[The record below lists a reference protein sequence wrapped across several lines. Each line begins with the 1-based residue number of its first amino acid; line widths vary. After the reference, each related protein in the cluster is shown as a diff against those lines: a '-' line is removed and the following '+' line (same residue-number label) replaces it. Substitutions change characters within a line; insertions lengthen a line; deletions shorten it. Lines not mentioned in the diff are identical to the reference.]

1 MKKFTLKNLLATA
14 ALLVAG
20 SAFAAQ
26 SVSQDFTTN
35 DMGLPT
41 KNAKEESTVT
51 TETGTWTIFNAKY
64 NSYGDGSLMVYGTD
78 GYVILPTVDFVVG
91 SIDVTIQKGAS
102 AALKIALY
110 AGDELV
116 KEVAIN
122 ANAEAQKETFLLQ
135 NQTAGT
141 VYKLLTTNKNAQY
154 ANITINEVSAEP
166 AIIADKTTLAFGA
179 GLNGT
184 TSQSIN
190 VVGSN
195 LSGEIAV
202 AFTGEQ
208 ASMFSAEPATLPA
221 EGGALSVTFTAGAA
235 GTAQAVLTLTS
246 GEKTVEVPMSAIVAA
261 HAGTEADP
269 LDVQDVITLNNT
281 AAGPFWVKGTIKGCA
296 ANGGALSEADAV
308 ASNIA
313 LGEEGV
319 ETYIPVEL
327 KSNTEI
333 RTALN
338 LLDNPGN
345 LNKTVSVYGEL
356 TGYFSYTGVKNVT
369 EYKLDDS
376 AVKGVEAAAV
386 NVTAY
391 AGNIYVAGNGE
402 AVAVYNIAGAK
413 VADGVADGSA
423 IAVNAKGV
431 MIVKAGSTVVK
442 TIVK

>member
-26 SVSQDFTTN
+26 SVSQDFTSAE
-35 DMGLPT
+35 MGLPT
-41 KNAKEESTVT
+41 ANAKEESTVT

-64 NSYGDGSLMVYGTD
+64 NSYNGGSLMVYGTD

-135 NQTAGT
+135 NQTVGT

-154 ANITINEVSAEP
+154 ANITINEVSADP
-166 AIIADKTTLAFGA
+166 AIIADKTALAFGA

-184 TSQSIN
+184 ATQSIN

-221 EGGALSVTFTAGAA
+221 EGGALSVTFTAAAA

-269 LDVQDVITLNNT
+269 LDVQDVITLNNA

-345 LNKTVSVYGEL
+345 LNKIVSVYGEL